1 MVAGG
6 AVLAVAKL
14 LQSRV
19 RLKGNTRTV
28 YYVNVYVI
36 AGALR
41 SLITYQLVSVSSEV
55 NLVSAD
61 LVRVSILGAMH
72 GLVWLSLFAILLDI
86 ADGYRKNR
94 SRHIELQ
101 RQLIEYSQKA
111 ESSLAQDVEQVRL
124 MIRSRL
130 QPVLNRVTYQIQQS
144 SPAGSDILKAA
155 EELRK
160 TCDTE
165 VRNLSHRLSEPVIE
179 SELKSDFDESI
190 SWRKL
195 FSERVF
201 RAELHLVPIYVFM
214 YYLGAFFVIAQG
226 HPELLIHNLIVVLGA
241 FVISWIISKLF
252 WQKYEWEYRLLQVF
266 VVHLVSI
273 AAIWFFL
280 VQDFGYQEFPK
291 LRTQAIIDVPISFIS
306 LWVFFSFLESFRA
319 FGEEVSLE
327 ANKIEETLLREQ
339 LNHRIQRT
347 KLRRLLSKLLH
358 GNIQGGL
365 AAVSLALVS
374 SQAGNPPNRDQLVQQ
389 AEAKLRKVQVEL
401 NDILTLELS
410 DENFSN
416 SNYELSLSLIQSEI
430 TQWQGLLDIK
440 LHFADQALS
449 MASALGLGDA
459 VLTAVRESLQNS
471 VRHGHARN
479 VEISLEI
486 YSKEIVLLIQDD
498 GGYELREPLI
508 EGQGGREIAAAGGT
522 RNLTRADGLTTVRV
536 SWDISALD

>member
-1 MVAGG
+1 M
-6 AVLAVAKL
+6 
-14 LQSRV
+14 S
-19 RLKGNTRTV
+19 GNIGWFRF
-28 YYVNVYVI
+28 
-36 AGALR
+36 
-41 SLITYQLVSVSSEV
+41 
-55 NLVSAD
+55 
-61 LVRVSILGAMH
+61 
-72 GLVWLSLFAILLDI
+72 SLFIL
-86 ADGYRKNR
+86 
-94 SRHIELQ
+94 
-101 RQLIEYSQKA
+101 
-111 ESSLAQDVEQVRL
+111 
-124 MIRSRL
+124 
-130 QPVLNRVTYQIQQS
+130 
-144 SPAGSDILKAA
+144 
-155 EELRK
+155 
-160 TCDTE
+160 
-165 VRNLSHRLSEPVIE
+165 
-179 SELKSDFDESI
+179 
-190 SWRKL
+190 
-195 FSERVF
+195 
-201 RAELHLVPIYVFM
+201 
-214 YYLGAFFVIAQG
+214 
-226 HPELLIHNLIVVLGA
+226 
-241 FVISWIISKLF
+241 
-252 WQKYEWEYRLLQVF
+252 
-266 VVHLVSI
+266 
-273 AAIWFFL
+273 L

-291 LRTQAIIDVPISFIS
+291 LRTQALIDVPIGFIS
-306 LWVFFSFLESFRA
+306 LWVFFSFLESFRV

-327 ANKIEETLLREQ
+327 ADKIEETLIREQ

-416 SNYELSLSLIQSEI
+416 SNYDLSLSLIQSEI
-430 TQWQGLLDIK
+430 EQWQGLLDIK

-449 MASALGLGDA
+449 VASALGLGDA

-536 SWDISALD
+536 SWDISGLD